1 MHTQILPFG
10 LRISLFVFF
19 FGTNVSIPSFLL
31 TFSTFFTS
39 QLSWLK
45 KIVSLFLSST
55 VLRFNSYLW
64 KTSVILSLIDLI
76 GLIEEILLS
85 FICLSRVE
93 STCYNITA
101 VAWRHS
107 VEFWRSSLRCV
118 FGLLSCHI
126 NYLRILAFLVLHI
139 SSWF

>member
-1 MHTQILPFG
+1 LHTQIFPFG

-19 FGTNVSIPSFLL
+19 FGTNVTIPSFRL

-45 KIVSLFLSST
+45 KFVSLFLSST

-64 KTSVILSLIDLI
+64 KTSVVLSLVDLI
-76 GLIEEILLS
+76 GLIEEVLLS
-85 FICLSRVE
+85 LICLSRVE
-93 STCYNITA
+93 STCYKITV
-101 VAWRHS
+101 VAWWHS

-118 FGLLSCHI
+118 FGLLTSHI
-126 NYLRILAFLVLHI
+126 NYLRILAFLVLDI
-139 SSWF
+139 SSCF